1 MDLNYRYNA
10 QDYNK
15 KFHLI
20 VFYFNNLKIVFYFN
34 ILCIFMMVFKNIAV
48 FNYDAIKKWN

>member
-15 KFHLI
+15 KLHLI
-20 VFYFNNLKIVFYFN
+20 VFYFKNLKIIFYFRM
-34 ILCIFMMVFKNIAV
+34 LVVFTVFKKNTAV
-48 FNYDAIKKWN
+48 FNYDALKKWN

>member
-20 VFYFNNLKIVFYFN
+20 VFYFENLKMCFYFN
-34 ILCIFMMVFKNIAV
+34 ILCVFMMVYKNTAV
-48 FNYDAIKKWN
+48 FNYDAVKKWN